1 MKKHILKILPQYFE
15 AVINGCKNFEIRK
28 NDRFFKLN
36 DILFLKEY
44 NPIEKKYT
52 GCTAKCKVI
61 YILYHEDFPEGIQD
75 GYCVMGIKFLG
86 YADFNELI
94 EG

>member
-1 MKKHILKILPQYFE
+1 MKKHNLKILPQYFE

-61 YILYHEDFPEGIQD
+61 YIESRRFSRRYTRRLLRYGNKISGI
-75 GYCVMGIKFLG
+75 C
-86 YADFNELI
+86 
-94 EG
+94 

>member
-1 MKKHILKILPQYFE
+1 MKKHNLKILPQYFE

-61 YILYHEDFPEGIQD
+61 YIES
-75 GYCVMGIKFLG
+75 
-86 YADFNELI
+86 
-94 EG
+94 

>member
-1 MKKHILKILPQYFE
+1 MQKLWNK
-15 AVINGCKNFEIRK
+15 K

-61 YILYHEDFPEGIQD
+61 YILNQEDFPEGIQD

-86 YADFNELI
+86 YADFNEPI
-94 EG
+94 EGWISNVYFLENIDFK